1 MDDARGELAFL
12 GSMCVQGLGFAL
24 LAGDFI
30 MRLAVNPVVSFLWF
44 IQLILNFMCRIWLIY
59 TT

>member
-1 MDDARGELAFL
+1 MQGEAAGIL
-12 GSMCVQGLGFAL
+12 GVHVRGLGFAL

-44 IQLILNFMCRIWLIY
+44 IQLIF
-59 TT
+59 